1 MDRLKPLKSNL
12 KVLAAFPSAW
22 WKFCLL
28 KASSKFTQAKMLL
41 NGRHEIYEN
50 SETVSSFTDVP
61 FPHRHK
67 KRPPVHWC
75 KQRKKKGK
83 QNGRGHWRGWLQYKQ
98 LLYIWS
104 NSKVLLFFPDTLVYI
119 QGEKPYLRFHCH
131 CALWVMSCPPC
142 PRLDPQAD
150 QGSWACTALKLYNY
164 QVFLM
169 ISAAHAI
176 AVNIDLKHLI
186 I

>member
-1 MDRLKPLKSNL
+1 
-12 KVLAAFPSAW
+12 
-22 WKFCLL
+22 
-28 KASSKFTQAKMLL
+28 MLL

-50 SETVSSFTDVP
+50 SEAVSSFTDVP
-61 FPHRHK
+61 FPHHHK

-104 NSKVLLFFPDTLVYI
+104 NSKVLLFFPDTLVHI

-131 CALWVMSCPPC
+131 CALWVMSCPSC

-150 QGSWACTALKLYNY
+150 QGSRACTALKLYNY
-164 QVFLM
+164 QLLQGFSHDFCNTHSCSEHRSQALNYIESFSPLLFFPWLLFISILFPSFLNATITW
-169 ISAAHAI
+169 IS
-176 AVNIDLKHLI
+176 
-186 I
+186 